1 MKTLNEVILNTKRQL
16 RNSFFKV
23 IQDGD
28 KFIIKEYFGPK
39 KSLYK
44 MHIDGWNRFD
54 SIISEINESYPIFN
68 IKDFKAI
75 DKNTIVKKT
84 EHDYLE
90 EELVRYIKYFELSDD
105 LFNAV
110 KSLKE
115 ILIALNINYMSY
127 GNFTD
132 VQNIVTTT
140 LNNNRLD
147 GSKYLSLFS
156 NNVNSVYLELEKLK
170 IRNPRNLFNEKF
182 NFFFAL
188 IK

>member
-1 MKTLNEVILNTKRQL
+1 MFNE
-16 RNSFFKV
+16 
-23 IQDGD
+23 D
-28 KFIIKEYFGPK
+28 
-39 KSLYK
+39 
-44 MHIDGWNRFD
+44 
-54 SIISEINESYPIFN
+54 
-68 IKDFKAI
+68 
-75 DKNTIVKKT
+75 
-84 EHDYLE
+84 
-90 EELVRYIKYFELSDD
+90 
-105 LFNAV
+105 FNAV